1 MSSPIKALNN
11 YGKWLVGALLIVLLA
26 ELSGF
31 AYADSRET
39 YAELEDVKS
48 QEGSDLKEQ
57 QIDSRKQAEL
67 GKQLIEALR
76 GKSYGDI
83 DVRRVKSL
91 INAQADLNQR
101 DDDGFT
107 ALIYATVAGHSEI
120 VKLLLEK
127 GAYTYQ
133 AGKYGRTSLHRAVN
147 EGHLEIVKLLLEKGA
162 DPNQADKILGWTPLD
177 RAVNEGHLEIVKLLL
192 EKGADPNQA
201 DKILGLTPLY
211 LAANEGHLEIVRL
224 LQSYGAR

>member
-11 YGKWLVGALLIVLLA
+11 YGKWLVGGLLIVLLA

-76 GKSYGDI
+76 GKSYNDI

-101 DDDGFT
+101 DDDGLT
-107 ALIYATVAGHSEI
+107 ALIYAIAADHSEI
-120 VKLLLEK
+120 VKLLLEEE
-127 GAYTYQ
+127 ANPSQ
-133 AGKYGRTSLHRAVN
+133 AGKGGGTPLHEAAFA
-147 EGHLEIVKLLLEKGA
+147 GYLEIVKLLLEEEA
-162 DPNQADKILGWTPLD
+162 NLNQAEENGGTPL
-177 RAVNEGHLEIVKLLL
+177 HL
-192 EKGADPNQA
+192 AA
-201 DKILGLTPLY
+201 DK
-211 LAANEGHLEIVRL
+211 GHLEIVRL